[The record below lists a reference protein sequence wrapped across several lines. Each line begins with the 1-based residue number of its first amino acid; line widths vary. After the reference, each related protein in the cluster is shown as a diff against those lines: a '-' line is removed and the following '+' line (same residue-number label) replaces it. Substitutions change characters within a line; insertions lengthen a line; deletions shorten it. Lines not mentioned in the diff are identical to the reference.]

1 MTCPN
6 YAVADWLSLGHVIV
20 WKKSALLWLLRYDF
34 FVYQCYMRY
43 ILVFASGV
51 QWSEDILYKPYMTNH
66 DTILNDDKIS
76 ALFINAFS
84 YISQTGG
91 SLRQILLDNLKKL
104 NTKNLVENGIDV
116 QKIRKEQF
124 IAQPQPDL
132 HRMLEQWFEIY
143 SNDDLWSHH
152 NRK

>member
-1 MTCPN
+1 
-6 YAVADWLSLGHVIV
+6 
-20 WKKSALLWLLRYDF
+20 
-34 FVYQCYMRY
+34 MRY

-143 SNDDLWSHH
+143 SNDDL
-152 NRK
+152 